1 MPTHSPDG
9 KVESADLALA
19 VYIEEVCDGRSVL
32 WIGEGGHRAA
42 DHVGRVARQVRVQ
55 RRPPSFDPSSVDV
68 IIVPDLDRAGLANP
82 EALVELAAAVGPD
95 GVLIA
100 GLGSGGR
107 VDYETFFSM
116 TSAAFPSV
124 RMLGQTPFR
133 GYALV
138 DFDAAPEEQ
147 ETPTLDG
154 SLVEGDD
161 LERYVA
167 LCAKAPAR
175 LDAYAV
181 IRVPQS
187 RRRRRRRNGEEPKP
201 EVVTR
206 LAEVEAELLA
216 SSEHA
221 ESLEVDLGAR
231 TAELEALRDRVE
243 EAEAARASARDD
255 AESRR
260 DHDKTDQAELTE
272 AIRDLEGR
280 LRDERARVV
289 ELERAAQARR
299 SEEASSK
306 ASSKASS
313 GSERPSGRGDVG
325 PAEDYTRLEAHLAER
340 GRALREAESEL
351 AHHATLVRDLVEEL
365 AEARRAP
372 RASVSPEGSP
382 LAREA
387 TPTLP
392 APGVEVDEGRLIEE
406 RNRAVARALEA
417 EAARAEARF
426 TVDELEG
433 RLSARGEEAEV
444 LSTREA
450 ELVGR
455 VRGLSSR
462 LAEVQELRELADG
475 RRALLEFDI
484 EGARDQNI
492 SLERELGELRDHLEL
507 EMIRSRTPVAA
518 EPAAEP
524 APESAPEAPRGGAGR
539 PGREVLEELEEL
551 RLSEGRLS
559 VRVSDLSGQLMAA
572 RDLIETTREATGGE
586 TSQSLRDELAGV
598 REEASS
604 FSEQRDHAR
613 AENLRLTALVSCL
626 EDRFEGARRGYEL
639 RVAEVSA
646 ELRHA
651 KVRLE
656 LGIAE
661 VQDLREL
668 AAAQRENQAPAR
680 PSAAAIAKRDA
691 LRGELAG
698 ALARLEDR
706 EAALAAL
713 ENTEAQEAQGAT
725 SPQGEPSDALS
736 ADDALRDQLD
746 ALREQVEALKE
757 TETELT
763 IRFADA
769 EELSELEANRAN
781 DLASTVAA
789 RDALV
794 NRLQLDLADEERR
807 GRAAEETGDRAR
819 VENERL
825 REAVVAASE
834 DVGQVEA
841 LEARVGELEQ
851 ALKGSVT
858 REASAGGRMDA
869 AEEVLREAR
878 RDLSSLVDGLTE
890 DGAHTSH
897 TSVGIDAPSAG
908 DGDTSSTDEA
918 SEEARL
924 RARLSELEREVS
936 DKDTL
941 LRSATAQLDERGE
954 RMRALEG
961 QRASASET
969 ELRQKL
975 VDLQQRT
982 AKLSEELAHAKR
994 GRRDAEAGLSESRT
1008 EEMRTLH
1015 DTLGDRDAELLV
1027 LRGQVSS
1034 AERDL
1039 RSFRTAADQ
1048 AWSGLEDLLGVATAQ
1063 GDPGT
1068 AERVGGL
1075 LRTLSR
1081 IG

>member
-1 MPTHSPDG
+1 M
-9 KVESADLALA
+9 
-19 VYIEEVCDGRSVL
+19 
-32 WIGEGGHRAA
+32 
-42 DHVGRVARQVRVQ
+42 
-55 RRPPSFDPSSVDV
+55 

-82 EALVELAAAVGPD
+82 DALAELAGAVGPD
-95 GVLIA
+95 GVLVA
-100 GLGSGGR
+100 GLGSGAR

-147 ETPTLDG
+147 EVPTLDG

-187 RRRRRRRNGEEPKP
+187 PRRRRRRNGKEPKP
-201 EVVTR
+201 EVATR

-243 EAEAARASARDD
+243 DAEAGRATARDEAD
-255 AESRR
+255 SRR
-260 DHDKTDQAELTE
+260 NDVQAEQTA
-272 AIRDLEGR
+272 AIRGLEGR

-299 SEEASSK
+299 TEK
-306 ASSKASS
+306 ASPKAAT
-313 GSERPSGRGDVG
+313 GRERPPAAADAG
-325 PAEDYTRLEAHLAER
+325 PAEDYARLEAHLAER
-340 GRALREAESEL
+340 GRALRDAETEL

-372 RASVSPEGSP
+372 RASVTP
-382 LAREA
+382 AEA
-387 TPTLP
+387 ALPTDAMATLP
-392 APGVEVDEGRLIEE
+392 AAGVEAVGDRLVNE

-433 RLSARGEEAEV
+433 RLSARGEEAAAH
-444 LSTREA
+444 STREA

-455 VRGLSSR
+455 VRGLASR

-475 RRALLEFDI
+475 RRALFEFDLD
-484 EGARDQNI
+484 GARDQNL
-492 SLERELGELRDHLEL
+492 SLERELGALQDQLEL
-507 EMIRSRTPVAA
+507 EMIRSRTPKPA
-518 EPAAEP
+518 EPAEP
-524 APESAPEAPRGGAGR
+524 AVEAVPEPPSARPGSPGR
-539 PGREVLEELEEL
+539 PGREVLEEFEEL
-551 RLSEGRLS
+551 RLSERRLS

-572 RDLIETTREATGGE
+572 RDLLEATSEVTGEATGQA
-586 TSQSLRDELAGV
+586 SHSLRGELVASH
-598 REEASS
+598 EEAAS
-604 FSEQRDHAR
+604 FVEQRDHAR
-613 AENLRLTALVSCL
+613 AENMRLTALVGCL
-626 EDRFEGARRGYEL
+626 EDRFEGARRGYEM
-639 RVAEVSA
+639 RVAEVS
-646 ELRHA
+646 E
-651 KVRLE
+651 
-656 LGIAE
+656 
-661 VQDLREL
+661 EL
-668 AAAQRENQAPAR
+668 AAAHRENQAPAK

-698 ALARLEDR
+698 ALARLADR
-706 EAALAAL
+706 ETALAIL
-713 ENTEAQEAQGAT
+713 ENSVAQMGQSSRVPGNEGAEADA
-725 SPQGEPSDALS
+725 PSVH
-736 ADDALRDQLD
+736 DALRDELD
-746 ALREQVEALKE
+746 ALRERVAALKE

-794 NRLQLDLADEERR
+794 NRLQIDLADEEHR
-807 GRAAEETGDRAR
+807 GRATEETGDRAR
-819 VENERL
+819 LENERL
-825 REAVVAASE
+825 REAIVTASE
-834 DVGQVEA
+834 EVGQVEV
-841 LEARVGELEQ
+841 LEGRVGELEQ
-851 ALKGSVT
+851 ALRDSVT

-878 RDLSSLVDGLTE
+878 RDLSSLVGGLAE
-890 DGAHTSH
+890 DGAQTSR
-897 TSVGIDAPSAG
+897 TSVGIDAPSA
-908 DGDTSSTDEA
+908 DEVETDSPAEG
-918 SEEARL
+918 SEEGRL

-936 DKDTL
+936 GKDTL

-954 RMRALEG
+954 RMRVLES
-961 QRASASET
+961 QRASSSEL

-1048 AWSGLEDLLGVATAQ
+1048 ARSGLEDLLGVATAQ
-1063 GDPGT
+1063 GDPST

-1075 LRTLSR
+1075 LRALSR